1 METEKRNSIAEND
14 IKQILGKMYELDF
27 AEPILEEVGIFH
39 IMVYTPLES

>member
-14 IKQILGKMYELDF
+14 IKQILDKMYELDF
-27 AEPILEEVGIFH
+27 AEPILEEVSIFH